1 VAFGSKPHET
11 SRLRFLLKQKFTL
24 YLSHKHVSE
33 TCMAKVEVVM
43 PKMGESIQE
52 GKILTWLKKEGEKVE
67 RDEILLEISTDKV
80 DTEVPSPQAGVLTK
94 IYFPV
99 GETVEVGKLIAEI
112 ETDVNASAPAS
123 AAPAPPPPAPAPT
136 PVAAPPAPPPAPA
149 PAAPASGGAF
159 VDVVMPKMGESIQ
172 EGKILNWLKKEG
184 EKIERDEILLEI
196 STDKVDTE
204 VPSPV
209 GGTIAKLLYNVGDT
223 VEVGTVIAQISSG
236 ASAGAAPPPPAPSAP
251 ASIPAPTAAAPIPA
265 PAPVAVPAY
274 ANGGAQVG
282 VPVGRGS
289 EKRFYS
295 PLVRTIAQT
304 EGISVAELDA
314 IAGTGMEGRV
324 SKNDVLGYLEQRKS
338 GKVAAPAAAPV
349 YAPSAPAA
357 APAPSFASAPAAKP
371 LTPGDEQII
380 KKYGA
385 NIEIIAMDRVRE
397 RIAEHMVMSTHTSPH
412 VTLIAEADV
421 TGMVR
426 LREKFK
432 KSFEQREGVKLTFT
446 PFIIHAIVEG
456 LKKCPMVNV
465 SVEGTK
471 IIRHRRVNV
480 GMATALPDGNL
491 IVPVIKDADT
501 QNLVGIARSVN
512 DLATRARSKKLS
524 PDDIAGGTITLTNFG
539 TFNLLTGTPII
550 NQPQTCIVGAG
561 AIEKRPVV
569 RELDGQDVVVIRS
582 MMYISATVDHR
593 VIDGMLGGQ
602 YLQAVVQAIES
613 INETTMQL

>member
-1 VAFGSKPHET
+1 
-11 SRLRFLLKQKFTL
+11 
-24 YLSHKHVSE
+24 
-33 TCMAKVEVVM
+33 MAKIEVVM

-52 GKILTWLKKEGEKVE
+52 GKILNWLKKEGDKIE

-80 DTEVPSPQAGVLTK
+80 DTEVPSPAAGVITK
-94 IYFPV
+94 LYFPV
-99 GETVEVGKLIAEI
+99 GDTVEVGKIIADI
-112 ETDVNASAPAS
+112 ETDVAAAASTPAP
-123 AAPAPPPPAPAPT
+123 AAPA
-136 PVAAPPAPPPAPA
+136 PVAAPPAPVPAPTSAPVAAAPAPTPPPAPV
-149 PAAPASGGAF
+149 PASGGAL

-184 EKIERDEILLEI
+184 DKIERDEILLEI

-209 GGTIAKLLYNVGDT
+209 SGTIAKLLFAVGDT
-223 VEVGTVIAQISSG
+223 VEVGKVIAQISTS
-236 ASAGAAPPPPAPSAP
+236 ASAGAAAPAPAAP
-251 ASIPAPTAAAPIPA
+251 APAAPSVPA
-265 PAPVAVPAY
+265 PAPVAAAPVPPPAPVY
-274 ANGGAQVG
+274 TNGGSA
-282 VPVGRGS
+282 PVERSSG
-289 EKRFYS
+289 KRFYS

-304 EGISVAELDA
+304 ENISMQELDA
-314 IAGTGMEGRV
+314 IVGTGLEGRV
-324 SKNDVLGYLEQRKS
+324 TKNDVLSYLEQRKS
-338 GKVAAPAAAPV
+338 GKVVAPAPTAAPV
-349 YAPSAPAA
+349 YAPPAPAAPSAPAPVPVPAAVPAPALSAPAA
-357 APAPSFASAPAAKP
+357 SAPAKP
-371 LTPGDEQII
+371 AVMTPGDEQIY
-380 KKYGA
+380 KKYGQH
-385 NIEIIAMDRVRE
+385 IEIIQMDRVRE

-432 KSFEQREGVKLTFT
+432 KSFEAREGIKLTFT

-456 LKKCPMVNV
+456 LRKCPMVNV

-471 IIRHRRVNV
+471 IVRHRRVNV

-501 QNLVGIARSVN
+501 SNLVGIARSVN
-512 DLATRARSKKLS
+512 DLATRARAKKLS

-602 YLQAVVQAIES
+602 YLQAVVQALEA
-613 INETTMQL
+613 INETTVQV

>member
-1 VAFGSKPHET
+1 
-11 SRLRFLLKQKFTL
+11 
-24 YLSHKHVSE
+24 
-33 TCMAKVEVVM
+33 MAKIEVVM

-52 GKILTWLKKEGEKVE
+52 GKILNWLKKEGDKIE

-80 DTEVPSPQAGVLTK
+80 DTEVPSPAAGVITK
-94 IYFPV
+94 LYFPV
-99 GETVEVGKLIAEI
+99 GDTVEVGKIIADI
-112 ETDVNASAPAS
+112 ETDVAAAASTPAP
-123 AAPAPPPPAPAPT
+123 AAPA
-136 PVAAPPAPPPAPA
+136 PVAAPPAPVPAPTSAPVAAAPAPTPPPAPV
-149 PAAPASGGAF
+149 PASGGAL

-184 EKIERDEILLEI
+184 DKIERDEILLEI

-209 GGTIAKLLYNVGDT
+209 SGTIAKLLFAVGDT
-223 VEVGTVIAQISSG
+223 VEVGKVIAQISTS
-236 ASAGAAPPPPAPSAP
+236 ASAGAAAPAPAAP
-251 ASIPAPTAAAPIPA
+251 APAAPSVPA
-265 PAPVAVPAY
+265 PAPVAAAPVPPPAPVY
-274 ANGGAQVG
+274 TNGGSA
-282 VPVGRGS
+282 PVERSSG
-289 EKRFYS
+289 KRFYS

-304 EGISVAELDA
+304 ENISMQELDA
-314 IAGTGMEGRV
+314 IVGTGLEGRV
-324 SKNDVLGYLEQRKS
+324 TKNDVLSYLEQRKS
-338 GKVAAPAAAPV
+338 GKVVAPAPTAAPV
-349 YAPSAPAA
+349 YAPPAPAAPSAPAPVPVPAAVPAPALSAPAA
-357 APAPSFASAPAAKP
+357 SAPAKP
-371 LTPGDEQII
+371 AVMTPGDEQIY
-380 KKYGA
+380 KKYGQH
-385 NIEIIAMDRVRE
+385 IEIIQMDRVRE

-432 KSFEQREGVKLTFT
+432 KSFEAREGIKLTFT

-456 LKKCPMVNV
+456 LRKCPMVNV

-471 IIRHRRVNV
+471 IVRHRRVNV

-501 QNLVGIARSVN
+501 SNLVGIARSVN
-512 DLATRARSKKLS
+512 DLATRARAKKLS

-582 MMYISATVDHR
+582 TMYISATVDHR

-602 YLQAVVQAIES
+602 YLQAVVQALEA
-613 INETTMQL
+613 INETTVQV